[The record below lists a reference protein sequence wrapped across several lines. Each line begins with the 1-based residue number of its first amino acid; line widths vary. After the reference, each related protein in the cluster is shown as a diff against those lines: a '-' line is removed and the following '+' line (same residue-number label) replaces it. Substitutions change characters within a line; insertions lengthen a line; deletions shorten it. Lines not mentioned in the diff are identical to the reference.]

1 MKTYKELQQLAKE
14 LQEKENDRIHKIIS
28 EQISKIEE
36 RIAMDL
42 NNGINIVEWYGYLYP
57 ETILQL
63 INSGFSVELRN
74 PNYALVSS
82 ITQIYKSDN
91 PVYLDK
97 WQEDTDRIKL
107 NRIIEN
113 KKSFW
118 QKLFS

>member
-97 WQEDTDRIKL
+97 WQEDTERIKL

>member
-74 PNYALVSS
+74 PNYALVGS

-97 WQEDTDRIKL
+97 WQEDTERIKL